1 MKIFNNWSNLR
12 VIQTPIIALEYYS
25 ADRQTI
31 LSSFHQ
37 YANECCLPVYYWN
50 PGYATLQQVQ
60 STLQQVQCFDK
71 HLPNLGF
78 HSNMTSVSDAFS
90 EMYNSECVLCK
101 TELSVES
108 DVLQFLLEN
117 DYPGIFLLEDILESG
132 SSEQPLVRR
141 YSQLANAFFELKG
154 RSAELEGR
162 WANQYWILLGEYI
175 QLPSKLSPLIPL
187 LKCPLPDRFEVEVLV
202 DNFCDRNCSLDFG
215 SDAVAAKK
223 RLAVSSLGLPQ
234 AEIELVLDRSLSV
247 TASVVHIAQLVL
259 EHKISQLR
267 DQGLEFIASP
277 DVPHAGGLDLLD
289 AYLSEVVKLS
299 EADAKKYHLRPPKG
313 MLLWGPP
320 GTGKS
325 LSAKLAAKKLG
336 YALLAASWGNILG
349 SSNPDRA
356 LNKMLDTAD
365 NLGGC
370 VLFFDDFDKGFSGWE
385 SNADGGVARRLSQ
398 KLLTWMQEHES
409 PVLMLAT
416 VNRLEMLPAELI
428 RRFDDGGIWFV
439 DLPHSGA
446 RYEIFNLHLA
456 KYFPEQFG
464 EGKENLWSDRQW
476 YSLLSD
482 YAGATSAEIAIA
494 VKRCAERAYCEG
506 RPGKIEL
513 GHLRYQRTQFV
524 LSSERSSEDI
534 QGIRNKAS
542 YARPTA
548 SSDTSRFA
556 ECEQELFEY
565 KPPTY
570 DFSEDDAV

>member
-1 MKIFNNWSNLR
+1 MMFLKQLSNLAL
-12 VIQTPIIALEYYS
+12 VQTPIIALEYYS
-25 ADRQTI
+25 ADRLKV
-31 LSSFHQ
+31 LSSF
-37 YANECCLPVYYWN
+37 YDCASERCLPVYYWN
-50 PGYATLQQVQ
+50 TGYATLQQVQ
-60 STLQQVQCFDK
+60 CSDK
-71 HLPNLGF
+71 HLENLGL
-78 HSNMTSVSDAFS
+78 HSNLTCVSDAS
-90 EMYNSECVLCK
+90 SQRYNNDCILCK

-108 DVLQFLLEN
+108 DVLQFLREN

-132 SSEQPLVRR
+132 DSEQSIVRR

-154 RSAELEGR
+154 RSTE
-162 WANQYWILLGEYI
+162 QYWVLLGEYI
-175 QLPSKLSPLIPL
+175 QLPSKLRPLIPRF
-187 LKCPLPDRFEVEVLV
+187 KCPLPDSLEVGVII
-202 DNFCDRNCSLDFG
+202 DKFCDRNCSLDFG
-215 SDAVAAKK
+215 LDAVAALK
-223 RLAVSSLGLPQ
+223 RLVVSSLGLPT
-234 AEIELVLDRSLSV
+234 AEIELVLERSLLV
-247 TASVVHIAQLVL
+247 TTSVVQIAQLVL

-267 DQGLEFIASP
+267 DQGLEFMANP
-277 DVPHAGGLDLLD
+277 DVPCAGGLDLLD
-289 AYLSEVVKLS
+289 AYLDDVGKLS
-299 EADAKKYHLRPPKG
+299 DSNAEKYHLKPPKG

-336 YALLAASWGNILG
+336 RALLAASWGNILG
-349 SSNPDRA
+349 SSHPDRA
-356 LNKMLDTAD
+356 LYKILETAD

-456 KYFPEQFG
+456 KYFKEQFG
-464 EGKENLWSDRQW
+464 PGKENPWSDRQW

-506 RPGKIEL
+506 RPGSIEL
-513 GHLRYQRTQFV
+513 AHLRYQRTQFV

-556 ECEQELFEY
+556 ACEQELFEY

-570 DFSEDDAV
+570 DLSEDDAV